1 MTIFDKLPVVD
12 QRGARATRA
21 SLGVQILSIHAVF
34 GKIWQNCMLVKE
46 NWQLPLGKILDPA
59 LATMLL
65 AILDISHY
73 QKSQKGCHGSMIK
86 NRDLQQ
92 KPYTLSLCQS
102 STGICYSPSWLS
114 TITRNHKNGY
124 HGSTIEDRDCNN
136 N

>member
-1 MTIFDKLPVVD
+1 MSSFDKLPVVD
-12 QRGARATRA
+12 QF
-21 SLGVQILSIHAVF
+21 HAVF
-34 GKIWQNCMLVKE
+34 GKIWQNCMLEPPPE
-46 NWQLPLGKILDPA
+46 NWPPPLGEILDPP

-65 AILDISHY
+65 VILDISHY

-92 KPYTLSLCQS
+92 KPYTLSFCQS
-102 STGICYSPSWLS
+102 STGICYSPSWMS
-114 TITRNHKNGY
+114 VITRNHKNGY

>member
-1 MTIFDKLPVVD
+1 
-12 QRGARATRA
+12 
-21 SLGVQILSIHAVF
+21 
-34 GKIWQNCMLVKE
+34 MLVPPPPE
-46 NWQLPLGKILDPA
+46 NWHLPLGEILDPA

-102 STGICYSPSWLS
+102 STGICYSPSWMS
-114 TITRNHKNGY
+114 AITRNHKNGY
-124 HGSTIEDRDCNN
+124 HGSTIEDRDGNN